1 MNGMQ
6 FKAYLKK
13 EAKERNISVQLMLQ
27 GVMLDELLERIS
39 VSKMKNNF
47 VLKGGF
53 LIASLIG
60 TNTRTTMDL
69 DTTIVGLSV
78 TMQSMQAAVIQI
90 CSIHLPDDAIYLEF
104 KKIEPI
110 RKDDEYNGYRVH
122 ISAHYFK
129 IQTTIKIDISTGDKI
144 TPKEMKYGHKLLT
157 EERTIHVMAYNI
169 ETILAEKMESI
180 ISRSIDNTRA
190 KDFYDVYML
199 EKLEKKNIDFK
210 ILRTAIKNTSKKRG
224 SLSLIPNY
232 LKILKLIEKNP
243 ELQRT
248 WRVYAEDNDY
258 AMNIE
263 FSETC
268 LAVRRLFDCIFEKS
282 K

>member
-1 MNGMQ
+1 MQ
-6 FKAYLKK
+6 FKTYLKK
-13 EAKERNISVQLMLQ
+13 EAEKRKISVQLMLQ

-39 VSKMKNNF
+39 VSDMRNNF

-60 TNTRTTMDL
+60 TDTRTTMDL
-69 DTTIVGLSV
+69 DTTIVGLPV
-78 TMQSMQAAVIQI
+78 TMSAMQAAVIQI
-90 CSIHLPDDAIYLEF
+90 CSICLPDDAIYLEF

-129 IQTTIKIDISTGDKI
+129 IQTTIKIDISTGDEI
-144 TPKEMKYGHKLLT
+144 TPKEIKYRHHLLT
-157 EERTIHVMAYNI
+157 EKRTIQVMAYNI
-169 ETILAEKMESI
+169 ETILAEKLESI

-199 EKLEKKNIDFK
+199 EKLEKKNINFE
-210 ILRTAIKNTSKKRG
+210 ILRTAIKNTSERRG
-224 SLSLIPNY
+224 SLNLIPNY
-232 LKILKLIEKNP
+232 SKTLKSIEKSS

-248 WRVYAEDNDY
+248 WRIYAKDNEY

-268 LAVRRLFDCIFEKS
+268 LAVRRFFDRIFEKN